1 MSSVSNISST
11 LRGQTY
17 DKIGKSDEDV
27 EAAVWRE
34 RSRIVLNPVA
44 SPSAMGLFAFSAATL
59 IVAGILAN
67 WYGKASTAMYV
78 APFALAFGGIGQ
90 FLAGM
95 WSYKARDTIATVV
108 HTM

>member
-1 MSSVSNISST
+1 MSSVSNIGST

-17 DKIGKSDEDV
+17 DKNGKSDEEA

-59 IVAGILAN
+59 IVAGNLAG
-67 WYGKASTAMYV
+67 WYGKAHL
-78 APFALAFGGIGQ
+78 LARPWRHVEATGAGQ
-90 FLAGM
+90 
-95 WSYKARDTIATVV
+95 ARVRV
-108 HTM
+108 HLCS